1 MKPAGFYNVY
11 VLIEGTKFADTDD
24 ESVADEVQML
34 KSHTGQL
41 PRPRLQMPGLLME
54 IVSTVVFIVAVTVLF
69 DLAIPR
75 SLVDGHSME
84 PTFYGEDRLVVS
96 RVHYLLGAPER
107 GDILVFN
114 SLVPSEAE
122 RGIMLIKRV
131 VGLPGETV
139 EVRDQQIYINGEALP
154 EQYIKEDCRILRCV
168 DDSWQLGENEY
179 FMMGDNR
186 NNSRDSRRFGP
197 VPLSKIVGQVI
208 LRYWPLTSAGT
219 I

>member
-1 MKPAGFYNVY
+1 
-11 VLIEGTKFADTDD
+11 
-24 ESVADEVQML
+24 ML
-34 KSHTGQL
+34 ENELKNL
-41 PRPRLQMPGLLME
+41 PRPKLQIPGMFME
-54 IVSTVVFIVAVTVLF
+54 AVSTIVFIIAVTVLF

-96 RVHYLLGAPER
+96 RVNYLVGEPQR

-122 RGIMLIKRV
+122 QGIMLIKRV
-131 VGLPGETV
+131 VGMPGETV
-139 EVRDQQIYINGEALP
+139 ELREQKVYIDGVELP
-154 EQYIKEDCRILRCV
+154 EPYIKEACQINRCR
-168 DDSWQLGENEY
+168 DESWQLAPNEY

-197 VPLSKIVGQVI
+197 VPLQKIVGQVI
-208 LRYWPLTSAGT
+208 FRYWPPNNIGIITH
-219 I
+219 

>member
-1 MKPAGFYNVY
+1 MFR
-11 VLIEGTKFADTDD
+11 
-24 ESVADEVQML
+24 
-34 KSHTGQL
+34 SHTGQL
-41 PRPRLQMPGLLME
+41 PRPPLQLPGLLRE
-54 IVSTVVFIVAVTVLF
+54 IVGTLVFVLAVTVLF

-84 PTFYGEDRLVVS
+84 PTFYGDDRLVVS
-96 RVHYLLGAPER
+96 RVHYLLGAPNR

-139 EVRDQQIYINGEALP
+139 ELRDAQIHINGEPLS
-154 EQYIKEDCRILRCV
+154 ELYIKEPCRTLRCS
-168 DDSWQLGENEY
+168 DQAWILGKDEY

-186 NNSRDSRRFGP
+186 NNSRDSRRFGA
-197 VPLSKIVGQVI
+197 VPLSKIVGQVV
-208 LRYWPLTSAGT
+208 LRYWPLSSAGLMAR
-219 I
+219 